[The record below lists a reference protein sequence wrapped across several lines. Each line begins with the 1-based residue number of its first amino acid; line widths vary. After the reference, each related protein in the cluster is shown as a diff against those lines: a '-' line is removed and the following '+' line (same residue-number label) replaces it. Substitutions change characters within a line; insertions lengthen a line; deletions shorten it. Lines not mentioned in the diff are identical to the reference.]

1 MKARDNL
8 KKIHPKCCL
17 HNLGYRKGYAVYD
30 SWDVNKTV
38 LGYGNTPKNA
48 YANALHNCTK

>member
-17 HNLGYRKGYAVYD
+17 RNLGYRKGYAVYD
-30 SWDVNKTV
+30 SWDVKNI

-48 YANALHNCTK
+48 YANALYNCTK